1 MKHVLIL
8 GAARSGK
15 TTLAQM
21 LHKQLGYN
29 IVSVDSFITAFEQN
43 YPQLGFKHHG
53 NNRDIAPF
61 AASYVKSFIYNYPQ
75 TKFAVEGYHI
85 RPEDAVK
92 LFDNQQ
98 FEIVVLG
105 YPQLSP
111 QEAFD
116 NVKKYEGKE
125 DYTVWMSDEDVLSMV
140 TRHVEHSKEFKS
152 ECQRLGLNFTD
163 TSYNRRQVLDN
174 LIKKLSE

>member
-75 TKFAVEGYHI
+75 AKFAVEGYHI

-92 LFDNQQ
+92 LFDNKQ

-116 NVKKYEGKE
+116 NVKKY
-125 DYTVWMSDEDVLSMV
+125 DVLSMV
-140 TRHVEHSKEFKS
+140 IRHVEHSKEFKR